1 MGKGITITIDMDDF
15 WMDADSDFEESFK
28 RYIVDQATYNVFENV
43 KKNLLKDIYPEVE
56 KNVNKKVEEFMHDF
70 IEQNADK
77 LEMKVGYGQTVPL
90 EKGVRSILSNKAEN
104 YAMTSITKLV
114 EAYAK
119 SFVDDLRKR
128 YDLLFASQVITK
140 LNENKML
147 KEGVFESLMGINDK
161 K

>member
-1 MGKGITITIDMDDF
+1 MGKGITITINMDDF

-28 RYIVDQATYNVFENV
+28 RYIVDQATYKVFENV
-43 KKNLLKDIYPEVE
+43 KKDLLKDIHLEVE
-56 KNVNKKVEEFMHDF
+56 KNVDKKVKEFMSDF
-70 IEQNADK
+70 IEQNANK
-77 LEMKVGYGQTVPL
+77 LKMKVGYNQEVPL
-90 EKGVRSILSNKAEN
+90 GEGVKNILLNNADK